1 MFQCKKKISKT
12 TAVLSILLLSFI
24 FLSARCSSNPDNA
37 ATVYADPG
45 ANKQLSG
52 ESIASLEALQR
63 ANRELTAAVLPSVV
77 TIDVIE
83 MRKTKNIGDGFP
95 WFFFGQPQGEKQK
108 DDSGENE
115 YKAEGMGSGVIVRK
129 TGKTYYALTNQHVIG
144 NATEISVML
153 HNDDKATGKLIGA
166 DKRKDVALI
175 SFEYDKELPVAK
187 LGDSD
192 TVQVGDLC
200 YAVGAPMGYVS
211 TVTSGIISAVG
222 RSGGP
227 NQSNINDFIQT
238 DAAINQ
244 GNSGGP
250 LVNIYGEVIG
260 INTWIVSSSGGS
272 QGLAFSI
279 PINNLKKAIDD
290 FISSGTIKYGWLGVQ
305 LSDVNDDFKKALGL
319 KNFDGAFAAQ
329 VFLDSPADKGGIM
342 PGDFITEINGRKIK
356 AVDELVR
363 IIGDLQAGE
372 TAEFNLTRVGK
383 EVSLKVKIEERNE
396 KTVADSSKLWP
407 GFTPVPIDEQVIKK
421 LELDRNQ
428 TGVAVSSVQQKTP
441 AAVLS
446 LRPGDIITKV
456 NGKEIKNIE
465 SFYAELNKNAG
476 EIWFDFIREKHNL
489 STAKIK
495 K

>member
-1 MFQCKKKISKT
+1 MFQLKKKIP
-12 TAVLSILLLSFI
+12 TATAILSILLLSVM

-37 ATVYADPG
+37 ATVFADSG
-45 ANKQLSG
+45 ANRQLSAG
-52 ESIASLEALQR
+52 TVSALESLQR
-63 ANRELTAAVLPSVV
+63 ANRELTAMVLPSVV

-83 MRKTKNIGDGFP
+83 MRKTKNTIDGFP
-95 WFFFGQPQGEKQK
+95 WFFFGQPQGERQN
-108 DDSGENE
+108 DSGQNE
-115 YKAEGMGSGVIVRK
+115 YKAEGLGSGVIVRK
-129 TGKTYYALTNQHVIG
+129 TGKTYYAITNQHVIG
-144 NATEISVML
+144 NATEISVIL
-153 HNDDKATGKLIGA
+153 HNGDKINGKLVGA
-166 DKRKDVALI
+166 DKRKDAALV
-175 SFEYDKELPVAK
+175 SFEYEKELPVAK
-187 LGDSD
+187 LGDSN
-192 TVQVGDLC
+192 TVQVGDLS
-200 YAVGAPMGYVS
+200 YAIGAPLGYVS

-290 FISSGTIKYGWLGVQ
+290 FISSGAVKYGWLGVQ
-305 LSDVNDDFKKALGL
+305 LSEINEDFKKQLGL
-319 KNFDGAFAAQ
+319 KNFDGAFTAQ
-329 VFLDSPADKGGIM
+329 VFLGSPADKGGIM
-342 PGDFITEINGRKIK
+342 PGDFIKEINSKK
-356 AVDELVR
+356 VKTTEELIR

-372 TAEFNLTRVGK
+372 TAEFKLIRSGK
-383 EVSLKVKIEERNE
+383 EISLKIKIEERDE

-407 GFTPVPIDEQVIKK
+407 GFMPLPIDEKAVKR
-421 LELDRNQ
+421 LELSKNQ
-428 TGVAVSSVQQKTP
+428 SGVIVSSIYQKSP

-446 LRPGDIITKV
+446 LQPGDIITKV
-456 NGKEIKNIE
+456 NGKEIKTIE
-465 SFYAELNKNAG
+465 EFYTELGKNRG
-476 EIWFDFIREKHNL
+476 DIWFDFIREKHNL